1 LHTKSFTALKNKK
14 ISKSF
19 IGFLITSVLIWL
31 LITLSKEYTAT
42 LTFPVEYTNISQDKL
57 LQKEP
62 TKEIDVIV
70 KSSGFNIIKSRFG
83 NKSLAFNAKNLNR
96 KSSSKYYFLT
106 RNQFSAVQKQLRSGV
121 QLQEIALDTIYLEIG
136 SLISK
141 KVALKPNLEI
151 NYHIGYD
158 ILETVSMKPDS
169 LLISGPEAQIETIK
183 TINLELLKLDDVM
196 SNFSEKVKI
205 ILPENSSNIKVNLD
219 FTTISGKVEKFT
231 EGSFQIAFKVIN
243 LPKGIE
249 LTTLNKT
256 VEVVFVVGL
265 SNFDKID
272 KEFFEVVCDYN
283 ISKKNNLSYLIPKT
297 ATKSNLIKS
306 FKVIPN
312 KIDFLI
318 QK

>member
-1 LHTKSFTALKNKK
+1 MKENKK

-19 IGFLITSVLIWL
+19 IGFLIASVLIWL

-42 LTFPVEYTNISQDKL
+42 LTFPVEYSNISQDKL

-62 TKEIDVIV
+62 TKEIDIIV

-83 NKSLAFNAKNLNR
+83 NKSLAFSAKNLNR

-106 RNQFSAVQKQLRSGV
+106 RNQFNAIQKQLRSGV
-121 QLQEIALDTIYLEIG
+121 QLQDIELDTIYLEIG

-151 NYHIGYD
+151 NYHVGYD
-158 ILETVSMKPDS
+158 ILEAVSMKPDS
-169 LLISGPEAQIETIK
+169 ILISGPEAQIETIK

-196 SNFSEKVKI
+196 SDFSEKVNI
-205 ILPENSSNIKVNLD
+205 ILPENSNNIKVNSNL
-219 FTTISGKVEKFT
+219 TTISGKVEKFT
-231 EGSFQIAFKVIN
+231 EGSFQITFKVIN
-243 LPKGIE
+243 LPEGLE

-265 SNFDKID
+265 SNFNKID
-272 KEFFEVVCDYN
+272 ENFFNVVCDYN
-283 ISKKNNLSYLIPKT
+283 ISKENNLSYLIPKVS
-297 ATKSNLIKS
+297 TKSSFIKS

>member
-1 LHTKSFTALKNKK
+1 
-14 ISKSF
+14 
-19 IGFLITSVLIWL
+19 L

-42 LTFPVEYTNISQDKL
+42 LTFPVNYTNISQNKL

-62 TKEIDVIV
+62 TKEIDILV
-70 KSSGFNIIKSRFG
+70 KSSGFNILRSRFG
-83 NKSLAFNAKNLNR
+83 HKSLDLSANKLIR
-96 KSSSKYYFLT
+96 KSSGRYYLLT
-106 RNQFSAVQKQLRSGV
+106 RNQFNTIQKQLRSGV
-121 QLQEIALDTIYLEIG
+121 QLQEIVLDTIYLEIG

-151 NYHIGYD
+151 NYHVGYD

-169 LLISGPEAQIETIK
+169 ILISGPEAQIETIK
-183 TINLELLKLDDVM
+183 IINLESLKLEDVK
-196 SNFSEKVKI
+196 SDFSEKVKI
-205 ILPENSSNIKVNLD
+205 ILPENSSKIKVNSS
-219 FTTISGKVEKFT
+219 FTTVSGKVEKFT
-231 EGSFQIAFKVIN
+231 EGSFQITFKIIN
-243 LPKGIE
+243 LPDGVE

-272 KEFFEVVCDYN
+272 KDFFEVECDYN
-283 ISKKNNLSYLIPKT
+283 ISKENNLSYLIPKVT
-297 ATKSNLIKS
+297 TKSSIIKS

>member
-1 LHTKSFTALKNKK
+1 MKNKK

-19 IGFLITSVLIWL
+19 IGFLIASVLIWL

-42 LTFPVEYTNISQDKL
+42 STLPVKYTNISQNKL

-62 TKEIDVIV
+62 TKEIDILV
-70 KSSGFNIIKSRFG
+70 KSSGFNILRSRFG
-83 NKSLAFNAKNLNR
+83 HKSLALSANKLIR

-106 RNQFSAVQKQLRSGV
+106 KNQFIAIQKQLRSGV

-158 ILETVSMKPDS
+158 ILETVSIKPDS
-169 LLISGPEAQIETIK
+169 ILISGPESQIEIIK
-183 TINLELLKLDDVM
+183 AINLELLKLDDVM
-196 SNFSEKVKI
+196 SDFSEDVKI
-205 ILPENSSNIKVNLD
+205 ILPKNSSNIKVNSN

-231 EGSFQIAFKVIN
+231 EGTFQIPFKVDN
-243 LPKGIE
+243 LPEGIE

-272 KEFFEVVCDYN
+272 KNFFKVVCDYN
-283 ISKKNNLSYLIPKT
+283 ISKENNLSYLIPKVT
-297 ATKSNLIKS
+297 TKSSFIKS

>member
-1 LHTKSFTALKNKK
+1 MKNKK

-19 IGFLITSVLIWL
+19 IGFLIASVLIWL

-42 LTFPVEYTNISQDKL
+42 LTFPVKYTNISQNKL

-62 TKEIDVIV
+62 TKEIDVLV
-70 KSSGFNIIKSRFG
+70 KSSGFNILRSRLG
-83 NKSLAFNAKNLNR
+83 HKSLALSANKLIR

-106 RNQFSAVQKQLRSGV
+106 KNQFIAIQKQLRSGV

-158 ILETVSMKPDS
+158 ILETVSIKPDS
-169 LLISGPEAQIETIK
+169 ILISGPESQIEIIK
-183 TINLELLKLDDVM
+183 AINLELLKLDDVM
-196 SNFSEKVKI
+196 SDFSEDVKI
-205 ILPENSSNIKVNLD
+205 ILPKNSSNIKVNSN

-231 EGSFQIAFKVIN
+231 EGTFQIPFKVDN
-243 LPKGIE
+243 LPEGIE

-256 VEVVFVVGL
+256 VEVVFVVSL

-272 KEFFEVVCDYN
+272 KNFFKVVCDYN
-283 ISKKNNLSYLIPKT
+283 ISKENNLSYLIPKVT
-297 ATKSNLIKS
+297 TKSSFIKS

>member
-1 LHTKSFTALKNKK
+1 MKENKK

-19 IGFLITSVLIWL
+19 IGFLIASVLIWL
-31 LITLSKEYTAT
+31 LITLSKEYTTT
-42 LTFPVEYTNISQDKL
+42 LTFPVEYINISQDKL

-83 NKSLAFNAKNLNR
+83 NKTLAFNAKNLNR
-96 KSSSKYYFLT
+96 KSSSKYYILT
-106 RNQFSAVQKQLRSGV
+106 SNQFNTIQKQLRSGV
-121 QLQEIALDTIYLEIG
+121 QLQKFELDTIYLDIG

-151 NYHIGYD
+151 NYHVGYD

-169 LLISGPEAQIETIK
+169 ILISGPEAQIENIK
-183 TINLELLKLDDVM
+183 TINLELLKLDDVK
-196 SNFSEKVKI
+196 SDFSEKVKI
-205 ILPENSSNIKVNLD
+205 IFPKNSSNIKVNSNI
-219 FTTISGKVEKFT
+219 TTISGKVEKFT
-231 EGSFQIAFKVIN
+231 EGSFQITFKVIN
-243 LPKGIE
+243 LPEGLE

-256 VEVVFVVGL
+256 VEVIFVVGL

-272 KEFFEVVCDYN
+272 KNFFEVVCDYN
-283 ISKKNNLSYLIPKT
+283 ISKENNLSYLIPKVT
-297 ATKSNLIKS
+297 TKSSFIKS

>member
-1 LHTKSFTALKNKK
+1 MKNNKK

-19 IGFLITSVLIWL
+19 ISFLIASVLIWL
-31 LITLSKEYTAT
+31 LITLSKEYTTT
-42 LTFPVEYTNISQDKL
+42 LTLPVKYTNISQDKL

-62 TKEIDVIV
+62 TKEIDILV
-70 KSSGFNIIKSRFG
+70 KSTGFNIIRSRFG
-83 NKSLAFNAKNLNR
+83 NKSLALSAHKLIR

-106 RNQFSAVQKQLRSGV
+106 KNQFIAIQKQLRSGV
-121 QLQEIALDTIYLEIG
+121 QLQDIALDTIYLEIG

-151 NYHIGYD
+151 KYHIGYD
-158 ILETVSMKPDS
+158 ILETVLIKPDS
-169 LLISGPEAQIETIK
+169 ILISGPEAQIENIK
-183 TINLELLKLDDVM
+183 TINLELLKLEDVK
-196 SNFSEKVKI
+196 SSFSEKVKI
-205 ILPENSSNIKVNLD
+205 ILPENSSNIKVNSS
-219 FTTISGKVEKFT
+219 FTTVSGKVEKFT
-231 EGSFQIAFKVIN
+231 EGSFQIPFIVDN
-243 LPKGIE
+243 LPEGVE

-272 KEFFEVVCDYN
+272 KNFFKVVCDYN
-283 ISKKNNLSYLIPKT
+283 ISKENNLSYLLPKVT
-297 ATKSNLIKS
+297 SNSSLIKS
-306 FKVIPN
+306 FKLIPN

>member
-1 LHTKSFTALKNKK
+1 MKENKK

-19 IGFLITSVLIWL
+19 IGFLIASVLIWL

-42 LTFPVEYTNISQDKL
+42 LTFPVEYSNISQDKI

-62 TKEIDVIV
+62 TKEIDIIV

-83 NKSLAFNAKNLNR
+83 NKSLAFSAKNLNR

-106 RNQFSAVQKQLRSGV
+106 RNQFNAIQKQLRSGV
-121 QLQEIALDTIYLEIG
+121 QLQEIELDTIYLEIG

-151 NYHIGYD
+151 NYHVGYD
-158 ILETVSMKPDS
+158 ILEAVSMKPDS
-169 LLISGPEAQIETIK
+169 ILISGPEAQIETIR

-196 SNFSEKVKI
+196 SDFSEKVNI
-205 ILPENSSNIKVNLD
+205 ILPENSNNIKVNSNL
-219 FTTISGKVEKFT
+219 TTISGKVEKFT
-231 EGSFQIAFKVIN
+231 EGSFQITFKVIN
-243 LPKGIE
+243 LPEGLE

-265 SNFDKID
+265 SNFNKID
-272 KEFFEVVCDYN
+272 ENFFNVVCDYN
-283 ISKKNNLSYLIPKT
+283 ISKENNLSYLIPKVT
-297 ATKSNLIKS
+297 TKSSFIKS

>member
-1 LHTKSFTALKNKK
+1 MKNKK

-19 IGFLITSVLIWL
+19 IGFLIASVLIWL

-42 LTFPVEYTNISQDKL
+42 LTFPVKYTNISQNKL

-62 TKEIDVIV
+62 TKEIDVLV
-70 KSSGFNIIKSRFG
+70 KSSGFNILRSRLG
-83 NKSLAFNAKNLNR
+83 HKSLALSANKLIR

-106 RNQFSAVQKQLRSGV
+106 KNQFIAIQKQLRSGV

-158 ILETVSMKPDS
+158 ILETVSIKPDS
-169 LLISGPEAQIETIK
+169 ILISGPESQIEIIK
-183 TINLELLKLDDVM
+183 AINLELLKLDDVM
-196 SNFSEKVKI
+196 SDFSEDVKI
-205 ILPENSSNIKVNLD
+205 ILPKNSSNIKVNSN

-231 EGSFQIAFKVIN
+231 EGTFQIPFKVDN
-243 LPKGIE
+243 LPEGIE

-272 KEFFEVVCDYN
+272 KNFFKVVCDYN
-283 ISKKNNLSYLIPKT
+283 ISKENNLSYLIPKVT
-297 ATKSNLIKS
+297 TKSSFIKS

>member
-1 LHTKSFTALKNKK
+1 LKNKK

-19 IGFLITSVLIWL
+19 IGFLIASVLIWL

-42 LTFPVEYTNISQDKL
+42 LTFPVKYTNISQNKL

-62 TKEIDVIV
+62 TKEIDVLV
-70 KSSGFNIIKSRFG
+70 KSSGFNILRSRLG
-83 NKSLAFNAKNLNR
+83 HKSLALSANKLIR

-106 RNQFSAVQKQLRSGV
+106 KNQFIAIQKQLRSGV

-158 ILETVSMKPDS
+158 ILETVSIKPDS
-169 LLISGPEAQIETIK
+169 ILISGPESQIEIIK
-183 TINLELLKLDDVM
+183 AINLELLKLDDVM
-196 SNFSEKVKI
+196 SDFSEDVKI
-205 ILPENSSNIKVNLD
+205 ILPKNSSNIKVNSN

-231 EGSFQIAFKVIN
+231 EGTFQIPFKVDN
-243 LPKGIE
+243 LPEGIE

-272 KEFFEVVCDYN
+272 KNFFKVVCDYN
-283 ISKKNNLSYLIPKT
+283 ISKENNLSYLIPKVT
-297 ATKSNLIKS
+297 TKSSFIKS